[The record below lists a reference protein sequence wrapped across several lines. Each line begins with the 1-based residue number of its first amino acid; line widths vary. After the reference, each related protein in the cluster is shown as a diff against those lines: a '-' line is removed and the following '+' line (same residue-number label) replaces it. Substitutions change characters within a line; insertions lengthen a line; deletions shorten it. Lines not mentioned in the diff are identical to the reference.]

1 MARNVEI
8 KAFAPNFTELMNKA
22 KSLTTVE
29 PEAIE
34 QTDVFFKTDRGRLK
48 LRFLSPTRGELIFY
62 ERADQA
68 GPKMSVYSIYLT
80 GHPLD
85 LRAVLSASY
94 GEDVTV
100 EKVRTLFVIG
110 KTRVHL
116 DEVRHLG
123 QFVELEVVLEN
134 GQAAEEGI
142 AEAHRLM
149 DKLGIRQ
156 ENLIDGAYAD
166 LLRSKQG
173 ES

>member
-1 MARNVEI
+1 
-8 KAFAPNFTELMNKA
+8 
-22 KSLTTVE
+22 
-29 PEAIE
+29 
-34 QTDVFFKTDRGRLK
+34 
-48 LRFLSPTRGELIFY
+48 
-62 ERADQA
+62 
-68 GPKMSVYSIYLT
+68 VYSIYLT
-80 GHPLD
+80 GNPLD
-85 LRAVLSASY
+85 LRAVLSATY

-100 EKVRTLFVIG
+100 EKVRTLFLIG

-116 DEVRHLG
+116 DDVRHLG
-123 QFVELEVVLEN
+123 QFVELEVVLED

-166 LLRSKQG
+166 LLRSKPA

>member
-1 MARNVEI
+1 
-8 KAFAPNFTELMNKA
+8 
-22 KSLTTVE
+22 
-29 PEAIE
+29 
-34 QTDVFFKTDRGRLK
+34 
-48 LRFLSPTRGELIFY
+48 
-62 ERADQA
+62 
-68 GPKMSVYSIYLT
+68 MSVYSIYVT
-80 GHPLD
+80 GNPLD
-85 LRAVLSASY
+85 LRAVLSATY

-100 EKVRTLFVIG
+100 EKVRTLFLIG

-116 DEVRHLG
+116 DDVRHLG

-166 LLRSKQG
+166 LLRASRQNPEQDYVDLSRVADG
-173 ES
+173 SSARRPR